1 MIFLNGRGKKMS
13 KWPRRRNWGFG
24 SGSTV
29 RRIPVAGTVEGQ
41 QKHLHERWDTSAP
54 AIEARTEQK
63 RQPRSLDVSMEK
75 KQSAIRSKA
84 VVQVRVTRYQK
95 LLGNAKSW
103 KAAVLSHGNKYREAF
118 KEEGLTRW
126 KCKYGKS
133 CKQCASHSAKP
144 FWFSFYGTIVC
155 FKRNVFMENF
165 FICQTNL
172 RSKCPN

>member
-103 KAAVLSHGNKYREAF
+103 KAAVLSHGKHKGINTGKLSRRKVWQDGSANMERAVSSVQVILPNLF
-118 KEEGLTRW
+118 GFPSMGL
-126 KCKYGKS
+126 
-133 CKQCASHSAKP
+133 
-144 FWFSFYGTIVC
+144 
-155 FKRNVFMENF
+155 
-165 FICQTNL
+165 
-172 RSKCPN
+172 